1 MSVDTDQREK
11 VEEEVAVFPDDVESP
26 AAEVDEIV
34 ELLARPVAAVDHVHL
49 QSIVL
54 INEPA
59 KMSHKE
65 EEAYT
70 GCKF

>member
-34 ELLARPVAAVDHVHL
+34 ELLAWPVAAVDHVHL
-49 QSIVL
+49 QS
-54 INEPA
+54 
-59 KMSHKE
+59 
-65 EEAYT
+65 Y
-70 GCKF
+70 

>member
-49 QSIVL
+49 QS
-54 INEPA
+54 
-59 KMSHKE
+59 
-65 EEAYT
+65 Y
-70 GCKF
+70 

>member
-11 VEEEVAVFPDDVESP
+11 VEEEVAVFPDDVESS

-34 ELLARPVAAVDHVHL
+34 ELLARPVAAVDHVYL

-54 INEPA
+54 IDESV
-59 KMSHKE
+59 KMGHNGEKP
-65 EEAYT
+65 T
-70 GCKF
+70 R

>member
-34 ELLARPVAAVDHVHL
+34 ELLAGAVAAVDHVHL
-49 QSIVL
+49 KSIVL
-54 INEPA
+54 IDEPA
-59 KMSHKE
+59 KMSHKGK
-65 EEAYT
+65 AYRPT
-70 GCKF
+70 R